1 MLWLSSGELVLR
13 VEDEAEFDY
22 KLRGKAWKVYWL
34 LLKSGRPM
42 SVREVERAL
51 HFSSPSVAN
60 HHLEQLR
67 QLGLVERQK
76 IGGNYILVSEVK
88 IGVLRHFV
96 KLGRLMFPRYFFY
109 ALFSSAFYIAYLT
122 ILLQSFSRENLFIIS
137 FGAVITLIFW
147 YEAIRFWRLKP
158 F

>member
-1 MLWLSSGELVLR
+1 MD
-13 VEDEAEFDY
+13 DETEFDY

-34 LLKSGRPM
+34 LLRSCRPM
-42 SVREVERAL
+42 SVREVEKAL
-51 HFSSPSVAN
+51 RFSSPSVAH

-67 QLGLVERQK
+67 QLGLVQRQNV
-76 IGGNYILVSEVK
+76 GGEYVLVSEVK

-109 ALFSSAFYIAYLT
+109 AIFSSAFYIAYIT
-122 ILLQSFSRENLFIIS
+122 LLMQDFTRENLFIIS
-137 FGAVITLIFW
+137 FGAIVTIIFW
-147 YEAIRFWRLKP
+147 YEAFRFWRLKP